1 MLGNKTATCKIMK
14 LNHLLTPYTKT
25 AQNQLETPTFI
36 ESEPIKLLEANICLM
51 CMLFDVNLSNIFLCM
66 SSWERKSKAK
76 INE

>member
-1 MLGNKTATCKIMK
+1 MFGNKMATCKIMK

-25 AQNQLETPTFI
+25 TQNQLETPTFI
-36 ESEPIKLLEANICLM
+36 ESEPIKLLEANIDS
-51 CMLFDVNLSNIFLCM
+51 MLFDMNLSNIFLCM

>member
-25 AQNQLETPTFI
+25 AQNQLETPTFV
-36 ESEPIKLLEANICLM
+36 ESEPIKLLEANIDS
-51 CMLFDVNLSNIFLCM
+51 MLFDVNLSNIFLCM

>member
-36 ESEPIKLLEANICLM
+36 ESEPIKLLEANIDS
-51 CMLFDVNLSNIFLCM
+51 MLFDVNLSNIFLCM

>member
-36 ESEPIKLLEANICLM
+36 ESEPIKLLEANIDSM
-51 CMLFDVNLSNIFLCM
+51 FFDVNLSNIFLCM

>member
-36 ESEPIKLLEANICLM
+36 ESEPIKLLEANIDS
-51 CMLFDVNLSNIFLCM
+51 MLFDVNLSNIFLCM
-66 SSWERKSKAK
+66 SSWEKKSKAK

>member
-1 MLGNKTATCKIMK
+1 MFGNKMATCKIMK

-25 AQNQLETPTFI
+25 TQNQLETPTFI
-36 ESEPIKLLEANICLM
+36 GSEPIKLLEANIDS
-51 CMLFDVNLSNIFLCM
+51 MLFDMNLSNIFLCM